1 MMTNNKYEGTGFV
14 VVGFIVGCCL
24 MWAIMQSIH
33 VQKKY
38 KMNLKCVQGEL
49 YEEIRPN
56 FYIKSHLNVLNKGLF
71 NMDTIAWLTTIYVAI
86 YLGVIINDNAS
97 KEPPKEPP
105 KVEQTK

>member
-1 MMTNNKYEGTGFV
+1 MKRYDQT
-14 VVGFIVGCCL
+14 
-24 MWAIMQSIH
+24 SISNH
-33 VQKKY
+33 TW
-38 KMNLKCVQGEL
+38 NA
-49 YEEIRPN
+49 
-56 FYIKSHLNVLNKGLF
+56 LNKGLF